1 MIGFLSG
8 EVVARND
15 PYIVLNVNGVGYK
28 VLAPKSVLAK
38 ATLNGKLKLFI
49 YTHVREDAISL
60 FGFLDSLDLKLFEN
74 LISVSGIGPKTA
86 MNIFSIGNREEV
98 AQAIITGD
106 VEFFVGVPRLGKK
119 NAQKIIIE
127 LKSKFGSIEDLD
139 LSKFDNKENSEVVS
153 ALKTFGFSS
162 KEALGA
168 VKSIKGEGKTT
179 EEKIRLALKELGD
192 RKSVV

>member
-8 EVVARND
+8 EVVARDD
-15 PYIVLNVNGVGYK
+15 PHIVIDVNGVGYK
-28 VLAPKSVLAK
+28 VVVANGVLSNIEK
-38 ATLNGKLKLFI
+38 DGKVKLFV

-86 MNIFSIGNREEV
+86 MNVFSIGDRERIIE
-98 AQAIITGD
+98 AIITNN
-106 VEFFVGVPRLGKK
+106 VSFFSSVPRLGKK

-127 LKSKFGSIEDLD
+127 LKSKFGSLEDLD
-139 LSKFDNKENSEVVS
+139 LSKVDAKENSEVIT
-153 ALKTFGFSS
+153 ALKQFGFTSR
-162 KEALGA
+162 EALEA

-179 EEKIRLALKELGD
+179 EEKIRLALKEMG
-192 RKSVV
+192 KK